1 MNSTKL
7 RALAMKHAF
16 YSANC
21 AIATIGLAFCAWVGY
36 VAHEWLILL
45 AASIFSFCSLIY
57 TLENLS
63 ACFRFRHLYRI
74 QAEEESRWIR

>member
-1 MNSTKL
+1 MNSTRL

-21 AIATIGLAFCAWVGY
+21 AIATIGLAVCAWVGY

-45 AASIFSFCSLIY
+45 AASISAFCSLIY
-57 TLENLS
+57 TLDNLS
-63 ACFRFRHLYRI
+63 AFFRFRTLYRI
-74 QAEEESRWIR
+74 QADEESRWIR